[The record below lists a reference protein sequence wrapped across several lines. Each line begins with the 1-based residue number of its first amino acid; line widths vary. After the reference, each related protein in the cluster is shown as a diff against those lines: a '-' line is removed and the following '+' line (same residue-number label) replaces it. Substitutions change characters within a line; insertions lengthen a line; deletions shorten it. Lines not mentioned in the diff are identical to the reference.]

1 MPMTTRT
8 WFDEELSLTAALGQA
23 GRLFL
28 AGLERKV
35 ILLATAVLFAGA
47 LTGAV
52 LWMKYSYA
60 PEYTLRVVEPD
71 RAPTGE
77 PSPPRQLADYVR
89 KTVFTSEP
97 LFGVMSRHELY
108 PSLARKNPRAALE
121 SFREDI
127 DVTVRENYFLEE
139 RPVGAAPRS
148 AIVSVSYRSADPDL
162 AVSVTR
168 ELGEL
173 IVQRTQAMRESE
185 AKRAADLARERVD
198 AARDALAVRRSEVA
212 SMQAELDRGAM
223 APENRMTFIG
233 LQGSLPA
240 LELKQDERER
250 REASLALEAAL
261 ERKGVG
267 TRFEVVD
274 DALLPHDA
282 EAKSIRALMAGT
294 TFVLGL
300 PLLTI
305 ALGAFA
311 PKRAVS

>member
-1 MPMTTRT
+1 MTTRT
-8 WFDEELSLTAALGQA
+8 WFDEELSVAAALGQA
-23 GRLFL
+23 GRLFM

-35 ILLATAVLFAGA
+35 IFLTAGALFAGA

-52 LWMKYSYA
+52 LWTKYSYA

-71 RAPTGE
+71 RAPTAQ

-89 KTVFTSEP
+89 KAIFTSEP
-97 LFGVMSRHELY
+97 LLDVMSRHDLY

-127 DVTVRENYFLEE
+127 DVSVRENYFLEE

-148 AIVSVSYRSADPDL
+148 ALVSVSYRSADPDL

-173 IVQRTQAMRESE
+173 VVQRTQAMRESE
-185 AKRAADLARERVD
+185 TRRAADLAQERVD
-198 AARDALAVRRSEVA
+198 AARDALAVRRSEIA
-212 SMQAELDRGAM
+212 SMQADLDRGAKD
-223 APENRMTFIG
+223 APEHRIAFIG

-240 LELKQDERER
+240 LEVKQDERER

-282 EAKSIRALMAGT
+282 GAKSVRALMAGT

-300 PLLTI
+300 PLLAI

-311 PKRAVS
+311 PKRAVT